1 MSNYLRDINESAFW
15 RALFVSV
22 AIGIGS
28 VIAWS
33 DAFVVVLIRIWLQE
47 VFS

>member
-1 MSNYLRDINESAFW
+1 MSAGNNLDDRAFW

-33 DAFVVVLIRIWLQE
+33 DAFVPMLIRLWLQE
-47 VFS
+47 LFA

>member
-1 MSNYLRDINESAFW
+1 MSAHNRLDERAFW
-15 RALFVSV
+15 RALFFSV

-28 VIAWS
+28 VIALS
-33 DAFVVVLIRIWLQE
+33 DAFVPALIRRLILE